1 MDVID
6 WNFSI
11 DEKKTV
17 LTVLTALV
25 KSDVK
30 SRNSSLAFTENSIFF
45 FTAILKDY
53 HSEGALNVYL
63 LLVDKK
69 TNTKTKLGAL
79 QTILR
84 DKQIKT
90 HNMIL

>member
-1 MDVID
+1 MK
-6 WNFSI
+6 
-11 DEKKTV
+11 KKTV

-30 SRNSSLAFTENSIFF
+30 SRNSSLAFYRKFYFF